1 MMFKNPIL
9 LGNLAFGCLPLCGC
23 FAEVAIW
30 RLYRKAGEME
40 ENHRGGTSVIL
51 VEMVSQS
58 WNQLYPLVF
67 EASEAILGAR
77 GLGRN
82 FASA

>member
-51 VEMVSQS
+51 VEMGGIEPPCKRYASNESTVVES
-58 WNQLYPLVF
+58 F
-67 EASEAILGAR
+67 EV
-77 GLGRN
+77 
-82 FASA
+82 